1 MIERDNQA
9 RPRRDAVLIGL
20 NNDVAEVEE
29 LANSAGYHI
38 LYELVQK
45 RSRPEPK
52 YYIGRG
58 KVKVLRELIEESPVD
73 SVIIAGEAK
82 PSHHYNIEN
91 DLKKDC
97 VDRVRLILE
106 IFSSRANSKESKLQ
120 VEKARLRYEMP
131 LLKEW
136 IHNAK
141 SGEHPGFMGG
151 GEYAINTYYD
161 LIKKRIKA
169 IDDELDEMRKASDQR
184 RVKREKKGFHTV
196 SLAGYTNAGKSSMMR
211 ALTGEDVLIED
222 RMFSTLSTTT
232 RKLKG
237 FNDDVLLIDT
247 IGFIKDLPHFMIESF
262 RNTIEEIFTS
272 DIILLMID
280 SSEPLEDIR
289 NKLIVSKEV
298 LYPKVDSSKI
308 IIILN
313 KIDIKLNKNPNIDI
327 SEVILETFGNVRV
340 LEASASSGTGTD
352 AILDMIREEFRME
365 EEISINLPNQE
376 ESHRIISS
384 IYDSC
389 EVSYQDYS
397 DRIKLK
403 ARCRSTDIGRLIK
416 MVEEAKG
423 TVTIAA
429 RAQNASPMETQGCP
443 PT

>member
-1 MIERDNQA
+1 
-9 RPRRDAVLIGL
+9 
-20 NNDVAEVEE
+20 
-29 LANSAGYHI
+29 
-38 LYELVQK
+38 VQK

-52 YYIGRG
+52 SYIGRG
-58 KVKVLRELIEESPVD
+58 KIKVLRELIEESPVD
-73 SVIIAGEAK
+73 AVIIAGEAK

-151 GEYAINTYYD
+151 GEYAIDIYYD

-169 IDDELDEMRKASDQR
+169 IDDELEEMRKASDQR
-184 RVKREKKGFHTV
+184 RMKREKKGFHTV

-247 IGFIKDLPHFMIESF
+247 IGFLKDLPHFMIESF

-272 DIILLMID
+272 DLILLIID
-280 SSEPLEDIR
+280 SSEPLEEVR
-289 NKLIVSKEV
+289 KKLIVSKEV
-298 LYPKVDSSKI
+298 LYPKVDGSKI

-313 KIDIKLNKNPNIDI
+313 KIDISLNKNLIIDI
-327 SEVILETFGNVRV
+327 SGTIEEIFGNVRV
-340 LEASASSGTGTD
+340 LEASAFSGSGTD
-352 AILDMIREEFRME
+352 AVLDMIREEFRME
-365 EEISINLPNQE
+365 EEITIVLPNQE
-376 ESHRIISS
+376 GTQRIISN

-389 EVSYQDYS
+389 EVSYQNYS
-397 DRIKLK
+397 EKVHLK
-403 ARCRSTDIGRLIK
+403 ARCRSADIGRLIK
-416 MVEEAKG
+416 MIEEAKG
-423 TVTIAA
+423 TVTITAP
-429 RAQNASPMETQGCP
+429 AQNDAPMETQGCP